1 MMNTSDERIT
11 GLSDEALNPAPAQ
24 EAAVCTCMVCV
35 ACTVSDEALDAP
47 VQHAFVC
54 GGPLCYV
61 SDEALDPAP
70 AHEAAAC
77 TCLPPCYVSDEE
89 LAAR

>member
-1 MMNTSDERIT
+1 MSSTQDIYTEL
-11 GLSDEALNPAPAQ
+11 G
-24 EAAVCTCMVCV
+24 
-35 ACTVSDEALDAP
+35 DEALDAP
-47 VQHAFVC
+47 VQHALVC
-54 GGPLCYV
+54 AGPVCYV

-70 AHEAAAC
+70 AQEAAACAICCVICYVSDEPLDPAPAQEAAVC

>member
-1 MMNTSDERIT
+1 MSNTQDI
-11 GLSDEALNPAPAQ
+11 
-24 EAAVCTCMVCV
+24 CTELG
-35 ACTVSDEALDAP
+35 DEALDAP

-70 AHEAAAC
+70 AQEAAVC
-77 TCLPPCYVSDEE
+77 VS
-89 LAAR
+89 LFATSATKNSPRVSSSQNQF

>member
-1 MMNTSDERIT
+1 MSNTQDI
-11 GLSDEALNPAPAQ
+11 
-24 EAAVCTCMVCV
+24 CTELG
-35 ACTVSDEALDAP
+35 DEALDAP

-70 AHEAAAC
+70 AQEAAVC
-77 TCLPPCYVSDEE
+77 VFPVCYVSDEE